1 MTEKLTMVRLQRDV
15 DRVEAAQNTHEKEC
29 ALRYGELNASIRDL
43 KDGMKWVI
51 RLAVGI
57 MLGAVLGLYMTWAR
71 FKAPPAPPDMKPDQ
85 PPAKQ

>member
-15 DRVEAAQNTHEKEC
+15 DRVEAAQNTHEREC

-57 MLGAVLGLYMTWAR
+57 MLGLIGWLAVQLWESEG
-71 FKAPPAPPDMKPDQ
+71 KNPEPAQ
-85 PPAKQ
+85 IERSL

>member
-57 MLGAVLGLYMTWAR
+57 MLGLIGWLAVQLWEAEGR
-71 FKAPPAPPDMKPDQ
+71 NPPQASIERSQ
-85 PPAKQ
+85 

>member
-1 MTEKLTMVRLQRDV
+1 MAKLQRDI
-15 DRVEAAQNTHEKEC
+15 DRVDAAQDKHEAEC

-57 MLGAVLGLYMTWAR
+57 VLGLMSWMAVQLWDHTHEDIRQAAAEAR
-71 FKAPPAPPDMKPDQ
+71 ADR
-85 PPAKQ
+85 